1 MEGSKRAMDNEK
13 YLDVSALQAEEIA
26 NLKQQLARLQGRN
39 PSIEEATKPWP
50 KVETVYLHSNKE
62 SMRDLG
68 ERIGLAEKDIQ
79 KFKFLF
85 YEVAIKLEINE
96 DGTYKILEH
105 DLK

>member
-26 NLKQQLARLQGRN
+26 NLKQQLALLQGRN
-39 PSIEEATKPWP
+39 PTIEEATKPWP

-68 ERIGLAEKDIQ
+68 ERIGLSEKDVQ

-85 YEVAIKLEINE
+85 SEVTIKIEVNE